1 MSQHVP
7 FQVNFSDAFFGA
19 HAALKVALAAVN
31 FHVFFQVTL
40 EHARTAVKNVYCPLF
55 IFSRLQKSI
64 KMMITLKRI

>member
-55 IFSRLQKSI
+55 IFRKLHK
-64 KMMITLKRI
+64 MITLLGH